1 MIIGATPESDRHIM
15 GLAESLYK
23 KYSLK
28 RVFFSAYLPVNSDSC
43 LPALD
48 VRPPLLREHRLYQA
62 DWLLRY
68 YDFSAWELLTEE
80 EPNFDPYLDPN
91 VPGQCA
97 TRNFSPWRSTLRP
110 RRPCCVFRVS
120 GPKVHCGFCPPAAS
134 STLEW
139 QNSSDGGCAETCPV
153 LYYLQRPRRSPRN
166 PAGNRRGAAGPQG
179 ICRGTQQLSL
189 DDFTPKVLPDA
200 APAVQKLA
208 AAGMPARQAAYEVKQ
223 EALQC
228 LTRRM

>member
-1 MIIGATPESDRHIM
+1 M

-80 EPNFDPYLDPN
+80 EPNFDPYLDPKCTWA
-91 VPGQCA
+91 VR
-97 TRNFSPWRSTLRP
+97 TRNFPRGDQHCAQGGPAAYSGYRAQKCIAILLRP
-110 RRPCCVFRVS
+110 
-120 GPKVHCGFCPPAAS
+120 PPAAPWNGR
-134 STLEW
+134 T
-139 QNSSDGGCAETCPV
+139 QADGGCAETCPV

-166 PAGNRRGAAGPQG
+166 PAGNRRGRCWTPRHLPWVRSSFRWMTLPRRFCRMRAPLCRNWPQ
-179 ICRGTQQLSL
+179 RGC
-189 DDFTPKVLPDA
+189 PPA
-200 APAVQKLA
+200 AP
-208 AAGMPARQAAYEVKQ
+208 MR
-223 EALQC
+223 
-228 LTRRM
+228 